1 MRSLV
6 HDIHQQTV
14 VAKELLE
21 LCPPVTYTV
30 NAELHTR
37 DLPCPY
43 PQCLGKLGNGWMMR
57 RHFWDVHPLNLVIV
71 PKEGRCGMQVNP
83 LYPNHWHTKECQVG
97 VERRK
102 QQETAVSSALALHQ
116 QFTVHGDVL
125 ERVEVFKY
133 LGRLMAQDDDNI
145 QAIRP
150 QLREARG
157 TWACVGQVLWRKNA
171 LPFVA
176 VRFYQA
182 IVQAILLYG
191 SETWVI
197 SWTALARLEG
207 FHIRAAYRMAKKY
220 KPNRGPGNVWVYPR
234 SKDVLKECGMK
245 MMEEYIAI

>member
-83 LYPNHWHTKECQVG
+83 LYPNHWHTKECQVR
-97 VERRK
+97 VEHGK
-102 QQETAVSSALALHQ
+102 QQETAISSVLALCQ
-116 QFTVHGDVL
+116 QFMVCGDVL
-125 ERVEVFKY
+125 EHVEVLNYLRRMMEQETMIFKPFGGNCGKPML
-133 LGRLMAQDDDNI
+133 LGHAWVKSFGARTP
-145 QAIRP
+145 RCS
-150 QLREARG
+150 QLRGSIRLSFKPSSSR
-157 TWACVGQVLWRKNA
+157 CRRRRQRQQQRRQRQQPQKLLWRWWRQWRWQCWRQW
-171 LPFVA
+171 L
-176 VRFYQA
+176 R
-182 IVQAILLYG
+182 
-191 SETWVI
+191 
-197 SWTALARLEG
+197 
-207 FHIRAAYRMAKKY
+207 
-220 KPNRGPGNVWVYPR
+220 
-234 SKDVLKECGMK
+234 
-245 MMEEYIAI
+245 